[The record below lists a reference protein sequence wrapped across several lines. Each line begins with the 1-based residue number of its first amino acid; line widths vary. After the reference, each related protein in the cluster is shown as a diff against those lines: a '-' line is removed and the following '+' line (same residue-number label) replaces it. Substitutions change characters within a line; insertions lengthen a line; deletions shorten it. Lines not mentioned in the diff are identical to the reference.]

1 MTTRELH
8 YDDCLDILPNLA
20 DESVDLIYLDPPFKS
35 DANYNMLFGGNK
47 GDDAAQLR
55 AFADTWYW
63 RPDHED
69 IYLALIQRGGSI
81 GKMIEALR
89 TILGHCGML
98 AYLMFMTERLV
109 AMKRVMK
116 PTASIYLHCDPSASH
131 YLKIVMDGVFGAN
144 MFLNEVVWRR
154 TSSHSDAKTM
164 GSVHDIIFHYSITDK
179 FKWNKQY
186 QPYEKAYEEKRF
198 KHHDA
203 DGRRWMDGDLSAK
216 GLSGGGYYYEYKG
229 CASLWRVPEE
239 RMKDLDKENK
249 LYFTSK
255 GGIRIKRYLDELK
268 GVLISD
274 LWTDIMPINSRAN
287 ERLGYPTQ
295 KPLALLERIIKASS
309 DAGDVVL
316 DPFCGCGTAVDAAEA
331 LGRQWIGIDVSC
343 LSINLIKERM
353 ENVHGKAVS
362 DQITVAGVP
371 RDVAAAQMLFRKNP
385 FEFERWAVGLIRGRP
400 NDKQVGD
407 KGSDGELIF
416 PSGGSRPQRGIISV
430 KGGKTINP
438 AMVRDLAGSLDAHNA
453 NMGVLITLTPPTQGM
468 INAANGFGQWTDSF
482 TQAKWPKVQI
492 ITIDDLLESKTP
504 NMPTQLSPYIKATL
518 THTASKQETLL

>member
-1 MTTRELH
+1 M
-8 YDDCLDILPNLA
+8 
-20 DESVDLIYLDPPFKS
+20 
-35 DANYNMLFGGNK
+35 
-47 GDDAAQLR
+47 
-55 AFADTWYW
+55 
-63 RPDHED
+63 
-69 IYLALIQRGGSI
+69 
-81 GKMIEALR
+81 
-89 TILGHCGML
+89 
-98 AYLMFMTERLV
+98 
-109 AMKRVMK
+109 
-116 PTASIYLHCDPSASH
+116 
-131 YLKIVMDGVFGAN
+131 
-144 MFLNEVVWRR
+144 
-154 TSSHSDAKTM
+154 
-164 GSVHDIIFHYSITDK
+164 HDIVFRYTKTDK
-179 FKWNKQY
+179 FQFNVQY
-186 QPYEKAYEEKRF
+186 EPYGDWIKKDYKYIDEETGKRW
-198 KHHDA
+198 
-203 DGRRWMDGDLSAK
+203 RWHTVK
-216 GLSGGGYYYEYKG
+216 G
-229 CASLWRVPEE
+229 
-239 RMKDLDKENK
+239 
-249 LYFTSK
+249 
-255 GGIRIKRYLDELK
+255 KRYKVFLDDPDK
-268 GVLISD
+268 GVKLNDVWNLPYLGS
-274 LWTDIMPINSRAN
+274 TAK

-316 DPFCGCGTAVDAAEA
+316 DPFCGCGTTVDAAEA

-453 NMGVLITLTPPTQGM
+453 DMGVLITLTPPTQGM

-492 ITIDDLLESKTP
+492 ITIGDLLESKTP
-504 NMPTQLSPYIKATL
+504 NLPTQLSPYIKATH
-518 THTASKQETLL
+518 THTASKQEALL